1 MEAWAGQGFHPEYA
15 VLTGC
20 ETTLQRPC
28 FLHLQVFRAYL
39 GAEDM
44 LSVYQARAE

>member
-20 ETTLQRPC
+20 EITLQRTS
-28 FLHLQVFRAYL
+28 FLYLQVFRAFL
-39 GAEDM
+39 GAEGM
-44 LSVYQARAE
+44 LSVYQAPAE